1 MHPLRRTRG
10 VWYNTKA
17 MTEEEIVNSKELKS
31 VVEDYRSMC
40 FWNFA
45 EDFMPKDRRQVFL
58 ALDTLERYGNMDAY
72 RRAGEIRQWL

>member
-1 MHPLRRTRG
+1 
-10 VWYNTKA
+10 
-17 MTEEEIVNSKELKS
+17 MTVMTVREIVNSKELRS

-45 EDFMPKDRRQVFL
+45 EDFMPKNHRQIVL
-58 ALDTLERYGNMDAY
+58 ALDALERYGDMAAY